1 MLFVRMT
8 VCHCISISKYSASNS
23 SFLAWNLPEADYYS
37 RLLTKSKLVSPTPA
51 KGLLFFPKSF
61 FFIFHLFHGKKSNT
75 ES

>member
-23 SFLAWNLPEADYYS
+23 SFLALNLPEADYYS

-61 FFIFHLFHGKKSNT
+61 FLIFSLISRQEEQH
-75 ES
+75 